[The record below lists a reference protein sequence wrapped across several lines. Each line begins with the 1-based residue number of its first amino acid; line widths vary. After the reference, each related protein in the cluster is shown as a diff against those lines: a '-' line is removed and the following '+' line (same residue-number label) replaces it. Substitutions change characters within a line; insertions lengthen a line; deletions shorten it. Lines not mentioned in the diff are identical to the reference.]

1 MDEENIEAKK
11 LKQMKQF
18 FLLMTLLVLGSTFVG
33 AQDKY
38 GHLNFGN
45 VVALMPETAQA
56 DASLET
62 YRKDLISKGEGM
74 VKAFQDKYGKLIAD
88 QQSGN
93 FTPKQLQE
101 RAQVLAQEEQKIV
114 AYEQEVSKKVEEK
127 RQELLAPIIKKAEDA
142 IKAIGK
148 ANGYKLIFDTSVF
161 NSILFAQDS
170 DDVYPLVKT
179 KLNLKEPKPAPAKK

>member
-1 MDEENIEAKK
+1 MNK
-11 LKQMKQF
+11 F
-18 FLLMTLLVLGSTFVG
+18 FLSIVLCVFASTFAG

-45 VVALMPETAQA
+45 VVALMPETAKA
-56 DASLET
+56 DADMET
-62 YRKDLISKGEGM
+62 YRKELVSQGEGM

-101 RAQVLAQEEQKIV
+101 RAQALSQEEQQI
-114 AYEQEVSKKVEEK
+114 AAFEQEVAKKVEAK
-127 RQELLAPIIKKAEDA
+127 RQELLQPIIKKAEDA
-142 IKAIGK
+142 IQAIGK

-161 NSILFAQDS
+161 NSVLFAQDS
-170 DDVYPLVKT
+170 DDVFPLVKA
-179 KLNLKEPKPAPAKK
+179 KLNLKEPPTAKQ